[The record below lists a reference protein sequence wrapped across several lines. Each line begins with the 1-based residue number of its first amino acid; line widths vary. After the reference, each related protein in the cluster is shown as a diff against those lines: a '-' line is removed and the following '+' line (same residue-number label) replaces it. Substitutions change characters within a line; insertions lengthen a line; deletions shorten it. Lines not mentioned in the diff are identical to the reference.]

1 MLSTEMATD
10 EKNHSSPDDQP
21 KSEEEK
27 VAVAREDAVDI
38 SL

>member
-21 KSEEEK
+21 KEEEK
-27 VAVAREDAVDI
+27 AAVAREDAVDI